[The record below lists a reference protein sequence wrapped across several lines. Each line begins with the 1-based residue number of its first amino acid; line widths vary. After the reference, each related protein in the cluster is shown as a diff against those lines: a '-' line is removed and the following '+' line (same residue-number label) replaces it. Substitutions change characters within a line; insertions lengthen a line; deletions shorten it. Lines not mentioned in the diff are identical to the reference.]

1 VCDIPITQKNV
12 TGQVTFDGVGY
23 RSYVSA
29 YKHQTDND
37 GKYGNYVDDY
47 SNVDGTYAFDLRQAG
62 TYQFFAKRILT
73 TDSGDE
79 TFVPLGFADK
89 CTVTTS
95 PTTCN
100 ISLSPNFKVAM
111 SDSAGNPLSSSASL
125 SFIVPI
131 IEAGIVQERFDEI
144 IWNAE
149 NNIGADGL
157 SIPNGTHYFV
167 LNTSRNYGSRTD
179 FSTRSFYKLV
189 VANGQVSSLASL
201 GGQNVTSVNGV
212 YSVQTKAANLKIR
225 TLNGQE
231 AFNNASVQIFSRDG
245 LGNSYYRGANT
256 NILEFKLPTGV
267 FDLQIRPNGSED
279 PPMGLGKYVVTVNS
293 QGLVT
298 VANSAGNALSPTLDI
313 FDISLGIPNLTG
325 TLSLA
330 GSGVSGYVDWQRKID
345 NKYWAGFDGLEITS
359 SGKFGG
365 TYDPGT
371 YRGVV
376 YVYSNYQQRIFLSQE
391 CVVPTTG
398 TVVCNIAIPE
408 NSLKFRIKDS
418 SGAVVNSA
426 FAQISFLSEGSPDL
440 QYRVGSPNKLTGY
453 FDTPIID
460 GSYSM
465 QIRDNTGNN
474 AKKFTFTVSNG
485 IVSNLYDTVT
495 KQSISATGNAFEL
508 EFQAPNIKG
517 SIQDSSG
524 NLLSMVDK
532 GLDVTIERFT
542 NSNWNYYK
550 NLWLSDP
557 TFAIRIDEPGTYRM
571 VVNPYDFEN
580 YSLTYS
586 SNFYVNNSLEASTSE
601 SSGFSAQIANFNVR
615 LKSNNFNFK
624 VLNPIDEK
632 PISSSRIA
640 IYKQNNSS
648 GETYYAD
655 RYVYG
660 RSEALGGSY
669 LEPGSYRIIVDPMN
683 QTNLDQRIYLASVN
697 SSEEVTVTFGGTTLS
712 KVSDRYVLYPNKANV
727 SGRLYDS
734 ANNVVTNRTGWVN
747 IQLQKK
753 TSEGAWNFQ
762 GKSTQVSQDGYFGM
776 RVDEVGTYRL
786 AVQPYGR
793 SDVGLTFS
801 TSFEI
806 TTENL
811 ATFSQE
817 FSNLVLNPPNI
828 KISVGVSEIA
838 SPMVGA
844 QINITRLPD
853 KMKGDYQWWD
863 AYSSTPEGG
872 VAGFYLPYAGDYQII
887 VRPNTAAAIA
897 GATSKTYRATATEGS
912 DGKVSVAM
920 AAADGVSTANGVT
933 RLVLGV
939 ANIKGTVTQPDTA
952 TAVTNTYVVP
962 IKVENG
968 SQYELWEKSTST
980 DANGNF
986 AITLGQGTYKIY
998 ARAPWNS
1005 LIYGDSKIIGE
1016 IVVDASGVVTSLPVG
1031 KQALSFTIPL
1041 SVPTWSGV
1049 VKNPAGTAVVE
1060 GAWLC
1065 LNYRATANSYRG
1077 DCKNTDSQGRFAFTL
1092 PDGASL
1098 DSNSSL
1104 NMSSP
1109 NNIYPNLRLNGQS
1122 AIEGFL
1128 GTPGTGKVLLFP
1140 SANVKINVTAD
1151 GVGVPDTRVEVLQSG
1166 DWIGSQN
1173 TNSSGQA
1180 EFYSRDITSAMMA
1193 QAWVAESAS
1202 ALNARY
1208 VTTKKE
1214 FSANDIANATS
1225 NSVFTGNIALST
1237 PNIKGVVRLPAVNGV
1252 QGAQSRQAYI
1262 NIYDRTIG
1270 SWVSW
1275 TNVSEDGTFALFLK
1289 GGCCEAKSYTLV
1301 LEPYWDAVDS
1311 NNLVRKEFD
1320 ISVST
1325 TNVATITDRA
1335 TGLAIPTETLSN
1347 VLVSTFVMGT
1357 PNVVGSVV
1365 NPSGTK
1371 VSNVGVQI
1379 YGEKAGM
1386 STYSNSTGDFKGSLE
1401 NGTYTAQAGTWGNNT
1416 GFAASAQC
1424 EIEIAQNKVKTPGA
1438 SCVNPDGTLRLAL
1451 RGANFSFTLKNNGS
1465 LIQNAHASI
1474 SIGGFHTWAYPDSTG
1489 KISLFIDD
1497 AAIAAQSQKYG
1508 STTFTPHIYV
1518 YPYGQTNGA
1527 IQWSCNAGDS
1537 KPICSQLGTY
1547 TIGTP
1552 WADKH
1557 LGDVQVLTSNVKIK
1571 VVRPVGTESI
1581 GEYAY
1586 AQIFR
1591 IDRGYDEWVG
1601 WGQTDSDGFAGFYVE
1616 TGTALADARYKVRVN
1631 PPWNLRTSL
1640 TAKTWDNN
1648 TNGYTQDQLNN
1659 LQLALGTPN
1668 LKVSVVAPNGST
1680 PNRWGWSYIEEVD
1693 SNNAGIKWIDSTG
1706 HDEYGKTAYILE
1718 ASKRYR
1724 LVAYPAGG
1732 RSGSVTS
1739 CLIQSD
1745 SNTAL
1750 TFVTGG
1756 CIGGTFNTS
1765 SEMTLVLARGNVIGT
1780 VYSTDGTTPVAG
1792 AIIYANIVGATDEK
1806 MAVTSCTLAN
1816 GTYGIT
1822 LDPNY
1827 QWEIKIFPVN
1837 KPGVALQL
1845 ANKNDLAAITPPAI
1859 GESTT
1864 LNVTL
1869 SAKP

>member
-1 VCDIPITQKNV
+1 
-12 TGQVTFDGVGY
+12 
-23 RSYVSA
+23 
-29 YKHQTDND
+29 
-37 GKYGNYVDDY
+37 
-47 SNVDGTYAFDLRQAG
+47 
-62 TYQFFAKRILT
+62 
-73 TDSGDE
+73 
-79 TFVPLGFADK
+79 
-89 CTVTTS
+89 
-95 PTTCN
+95 
-100 ISLSPNFKVAM
+100 
-111 SDSAGNPLSSSASL
+111 
-125 SFIVPI
+125 
-131 IEAGIVQERFDEI
+131 
-144 IWNAE
+144 
-149 NNIGADGL
+149 
-157 SIPNGTHYFV
+157 
-167 LNTSRNYGSRTD
+167 
-179 FSTRSFYKLV
+179 
-189 VANGQVSSLASL
+189 
-201 GGQNVTSVNGV
+201 
-212 YSVQTKAANLKIR
+212 
-225 TLNGQE
+225 
-231 AFNNASVQIFSRDG
+231 
-245 LGNSYYRGANT
+245 
-256 NILEFKLPTGV
+256 
-267 FDLQIRPNGSED
+267 
-279 PPMGLGKYVVTVNS
+279 
-293 QGLVT
+293 
-298 VANSAGNALSPTLDI
+298 
-313 FDISLGIPNLTG
+313 
-325 TLSLA
+325 
-330 GSGVSGYVDWQRKID
+330 
-345 NKYWAGFDGLEITS
+345 
-359 SGKFGG
+359 
-365 TYDPGT
+365 
-371 YRGVV
+371 
-376 YVYSNYQQRIFLSQE
+376 
-391 CVVPTTG
+391 
-398 TVVCNIAIPE
+398 
-408 NSLKFRIKDS
+408 
-418 SGAVVNSA
+418 
-426 FAQISFLSEGSPDL
+426 
-440 QYRVGSPNKLTGY
+440 
-453 FDTPIID
+453 
-460 GSYSM
+460 
-465 QIRDNTGNN
+465 
-474 AKKFTFTVSNG
+474 
-485 IVSNLYDTVT
+485 
-495 KQSISATGNAFEL
+495 
-508 EFQAPNIKG
+508 
-517 SIQDSSG
+517 
-524 NLLSMVDK
+524 
-532 GLDVTIERFT
+532 
-542 NSNWNYYK
+542 
-550 NLWLSDP
+550 
-557 TFAIRIDEPGTYRM
+557 
-571 VVNPYDFEN
+571 
-580 YSLTYS
+580 
-586 SNFYVNNSLEASTSE
+586 
-601 SSGFSAQIANFNVR
+601 
-615 LKSNNFNFK
+615 
-624 VLNPIDEK
+624 
-632 PISSSRIA
+632 
-640 IYKQNNSS
+640 
-648 GETYYAD
+648 
-655 RYVYG
+655 
-660 RSEALGGSY
+660 
-669 LEPGSYRIIVDPMN
+669 
-683 QTNLDQRIYLASVN
+683 
-697 SSEEVTVTFGGTTLS
+697 
-712 KVSDRYVLYPNKANV
+712 
-727 SGRLYDS
+727 
-734 ANNVVTNRTGWVN
+734 
-747 IQLQKK
+747 
-753 TSEGAWNFQ
+753 
-762 GKSTQVSQDGYFGM
+762 
-776 RVDEVGTYRL
+776 
-786 AVQPYGR
+786 
-793 SDVGLTFS
+793 
-801 TSFEI
+801 
-806 TTENL
+806 
-811 ATFSQE
+811 
-817 FSNLVLNPPNI
+817 
-828 KISVGVSEIA
+828 
-838 SPMVGA
+838 
-844 QINITRLPD
+844 
-853 KMKGDYQWWD
+853 
-863 AYSSTPEGG
+863 
-872 VAGFYLPYAGDYQII
+872 
-887 VRPNTAAAIA
+887 
-897 GATSKTYRATATEGS
+897 
-912 DGKVSVAM
+912 
-920 AAADGVSTANGVT
+920 
-933 RLVLGV
+933 
-939 ANIKGTVTQPDTA
+939 
-952 TAVTNTYVVP
+952 
-962 IKVENG
+962 
-968 SQYELWEKSTST
+968 
-980 DANGNF
+980 
-986 AITLGQGTYKIY
+986 
-998 ARAPWNS
+998 
-1005 LIYGDSKIIGE
+1005 
-1016 IVVDASGVVTSLPVG
+1016 
-1031 KQALSFTIPL
+1031 
-1041 SVPTWSGV
+1041 
-1049 VKNPAGTAVVE
+1049 
-1060 GAWLC
+1060 
-1065 LNYRATANSYRG
+1065 
-1077 DCKNTDSQGRFAFTL
+1077 
-1092 PDGASL
+1092 
-1098 DSNSSL
+1098 
-1104 NMSSP
+1104 
-1109 NNIYPNLRLNGQS
+1109 
-1122 AIEGFL
+1122 
-1128 GTPGTGKVLLFP
+1128 
-1140 SANVKINVTAD
+1140 
-1151 GVGVPDTRVEVLQSG
+1151 
-1166 DWIGSQN
+1166 
-1173 TNSSGQA
+1173 
-1180 EFYSRDITSAMMA
+1180 MMA

-1289 GGCCEAKSYTLV
+1289 GGCCESKSYTLV
-1301 LEPYWDAVDS
+1301 LEPYWDASDS

-1371 VSNVGVQI
+1371 VSNIGVQI
-1379 YGEKAGM
+1379 YGEKGGIG
-1386 STYSNSTGDFKGSLE
+1386 TYTNSTGDFKGSLE

-1438 SCVNPDGTLRLAL
+1438 NCVNPDGTLRLAL

-1489 KISLFIDD
+1489 KVSLFIDD

-1827 QWEIKIFPVN
+1827 QWNIKIFPVN

-1845 ANKNDLAAITPPAI
+1845 ANKTDLAAITPPAI